1 MRETQK
7 ATAFIGDCPL
17 TRNLDNAV
25 CCIQS
30 LYKKWPYF
38 LQFLTYTVSVN
49 IGVL

>member
-17 TRNLDNAV
+17 TRNLDKAV

-38 LQFLTYTVSVN
+38 LRETYTISVN